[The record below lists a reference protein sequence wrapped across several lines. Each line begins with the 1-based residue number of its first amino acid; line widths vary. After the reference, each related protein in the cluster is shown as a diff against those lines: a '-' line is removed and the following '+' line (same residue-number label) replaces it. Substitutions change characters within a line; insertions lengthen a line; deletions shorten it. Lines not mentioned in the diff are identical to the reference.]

1 MQNKLDGSIKSGTE
15 REQLITEIYEVV
27 LKPERY
33 DRFMTLWDEHISVAL
48 NNLDELKNTSPSD
61 DFLNDPELES
71 HFKRAHEILERLGR
85 EGSGA
90 ATPQSYGEQN
100 IHPTFFIASD
110 GQIIDANS
118 AAMDIIGNAKSLEDI
133 ALHTQSSDLKK
144 LEKLVTKL
152 NHSQSLKQVNILR
165 MNVGT
170 KDNKGQRREQLFL
183 ARPMKFQREGPVLLC
198 IYAMNIVWSDE
209 LRQILLDAF
218 CLTKSEMEIAEGL
231 CSGKSLAQ
239 ISSERNRSI
248 HTIRTQVKSLIQK
261 SGTSSQADLVRVVLT
276 LASFDNA
283 KDRRS
288 ALSLKRLDAGRRI
301 EVKVGNNLMM
311 PVHIIG
317 PENGRP
323 VLFLHGMLDG
333 AAVSKAVGA
342 MLQRMDIKLIAPT
355 RPSFGDCPP
364 AYNITTAPEE
374 FAGDLQLVMDE
385 LNIKSAPIIGH
396 MAGSIYAFA
405 AAAILEQRISA
416 IVSVSGGVP
425 IKSAQQF
432 KKMSPRQRIVAWTAR
447 FTPTLLPSILRS
459 GISQI
464 DNGNEENFMNALF
477 LKGSCDR
484 QATENLN
491 IRAAIHAGY
500 RFAVAQGHRA
510 FEVDSRQVTRN
521 WSSYVDATRQP
532 VTLLHGV
539 HDPVVAIDT
548 VRDFARSH
556 NRFKLIEHDDAGQL
570 IFYQKPEAIF
580 SIVEDYLDAG

>member
-1 MQNKLDGSIKSGTE
+1 MQSKLDGSTKSGTD
-15 REQLITEIYEVV
+15 REQLISEIYEVV

-33 DRFMTLWDEHISVAL
+33 DRFMALWDEHISAAL
-48 NNLDELKNTSPSD
+48 SDLDDLKNASPNE
-61 DFLNDPELES
+61 DFLEDPELES
-71 HFKRAHEILERLGR
+71 HFNRAYEILEKLGR

-100 IHPTFFIASD
+100 THPTFFLAKD

-118 AAMDIIGNAKSLEDI
+118 AAMDIIGYAKNLGDI
-133 ALHTQSSDLKK
+133 APHTESSDFKKLKK
-144 LEKLVTKL
+144 LVSNLETPQ
-152 NHSQSLKQVNILR
+152 SQEQVSVLR

-170 KDNKGQRREQLFL
+170 KDSNGHKREQLFL
-183 ARPMKFQREGPVLLC
+183 AKPMKFQREDPALLC
-198 IYAMNIVWSDE
+198 IYAMNIVWSDS
-209 LRQILLDAF
+209 LRKILLDAF
-218 CLTKSEMEIAEGL
+218 SMTESEMEIAEGL

-239 ISSERNRSI
+239 ISSERKRSI
-248 HTIRTQVKSLIQK
+248 HTIRSQVKSLTQK
-261 SGTSSQADLVRVVLT
+261 SGTNSQADLVRVILT
-276 LASFDNA
+276 LASFGDAKNQRNA
-283 KDRRS
+283 M
-288 ALSLKRLDAGRRI
+288 SLKRLDVGRRI
-301 EVKVGNNLMM
+301 EVKVKNNLIM

-333 AAVSKAVGA
+333 AAVSKGVGS
-342 MLQRMDIKLIAPT
+342 MLQRLNIKLVAPT

-364 AYNITTAPEE
+364 AYDIMTAPEE
-374 FAGDLQLVMDE
+374 FAHDLQLVMDK
-385 LNIKSAPIIGH
+385 LNIKSAPIIAH

-405 AAAILEQRISA
+405 AAGILKQRITA
-416 IVSVSGGVP
+416 IVCVSGGVP

-447 FTPTLLPSILRS
+447 FTPALLPPILRS

-464 DNGNEENFMNALF
+464 DNGNEEYFMNALF
-477 LKGSCDR
+477 VKGSCDR
-484 QATENLN
+484 QATENIN

-510 FEVDSRQVTRN
+510 FEVDSRHVTRD
-521 WSSYVDATRQP
+521 WSSYVDATHQP

-548 VRDFARSH
+548 VRDFARTYD
-556 NRFKLIEHDDAGQL
+556 RFQLIEHEDAGQL

-580 SIVEDYLDAG
+580 SIVENYIDAG

>member
-1 MQNKLDGSIKSGTE
+1 MQSKLDGSTKTATD

-33 DRFMTLWDEHISVAL
+33 DQFMALWDEHISVAL
-48 NNLDELKNTSPSD
+48 KDLDDLKSAFPSKD
-61 DFLNDPELES
+61 YLDDPELES
-71 HFKRAHEILERLGR
+71 HFKRAYEILEKLGR

-100 IHPTFFIASD
+100 THPTFFLAKD
-110 GQIIDANS
+110 GQIVDANS
-118 AAMDIIGNAKSLEDI
+118 AAMDIIGYAKNLQDI
-133 ALHTQSSDLKK
+133 APHTENSDFKKLKK
-144 LEKLVTKL
+144 LVQNLDNSRSPE
-152 NHSQSLKQVNILR
+152 QANIVR

-170 KDNKGQRREQLFL
+170 EGKEGNKREQLFL
-183 ARPMKFQREGPVLLC
+183 AKPMKFQRQGPTLLC
-198 IYAMNIVWSDE
+198 IYAMNIVWSDD
-209 LRQILLDAF
+209 LRKVLLDAF
-218 CLTKSEMEIAEGL
+218 GLTKSEMEIAEGL
-231 CSGKSLAQ
+231 CSGRSLAQ
-239 ISSERNRSI
+239 ISSARKRSI

-261 SGTSSQADLVRVVLT
+261 SGTSSQADLVRVILT
-276 LASFDNA
+276 LASLGNA

-288 ALSLKRLDAGRRI
+288 ALSLKRLDAGEPI
-301 EVKVGNNLMM
+301 EVRVGNNLIM
-311 PVHIIG
+311 PVHMVG

-323 VLFLHGMLDG
+323 VIFLHGMLDG
-333 AAVSKAVGA
+333 AAVSKAVGM
-342 MLQRMDIKLIAPT
+342 MLKRRNIKLIAPT

-374 FAGDLQLVMDE
+374 FAHDLRLIMDE

-396 MAGSIYAFA
+396 MAGAIYAFA
-405 AAAILEQRISA
+405 AAGILQNRISA

-425 IKSAQQF
+425 IKSVQQF

-447 FTPTLLPSILRS
+447 FTPALLPSILRS

-464 DNGNEENFMNALF
+464 DNGNEEYFMNALF
-477 LKGSCDR
+477 VEGTCDR

-510 FEVDSRQVTRN
+510 FEVDSRHVTRD

-548 VRDFARSH
+548 VRDFADIYD
-556 NRFKLIEHDDAGQL
+556 NVQLVEHEDAGQL
-570 IFYQKPEAIF
+570 IFYQKPEAVF
-580 SIVEDYLDAG
+580 SIVENYLEAD